1 MKNILNYL
9 SSKTD
14 LKNDLLKAF
23 ITAFTFS
30 FFIYAFHYGFSFKIL
45 NSIFAL
51 IAFFM
56 FINLN
61 NRAILLAGYLVGLF
75 WFYWIGYSFEYQNV
89 MYMKLPVAIGF
100 GFIYLIF
107 FSPLLISKNVFYRA
121 FVLFALSFFEPFDYN
136 WLTMEL
142 PFINSFFGI
151 QKYQYTLILVSL
163 ALSSFFVF
171 KNDKRLFVLPA
182 LLLIFAI
189 DFTDQVKELPN
200 LKIKTVQTDILQK
213 DKWKRKNLNPII
225 SMNLREIQKAIDENY
240 DIVVLPE
247 STFPLYLNHHP
258 MILEE
263 LKKLSYKIGIV
274 AGALYSEDNKHYNV
288 NYILENGNVKIAK
301 KMILVPFGEYVPLPK
316 VLRDWVNKTF
326 FNSTSD
332 FVTAKEP
339 TSYKLK
345 GVEFTNAICY
355 ETTCSEI
362 YEKHP
367 KYIIANSNNAWF
379 DPSIEHSV
387 QRLLMM
393 FYAKKYNAIIFHS
406 TNNKGSGVI
415 K

>member
-1 MKNILNYL
+1 
-9 SSKTD
+9 
-14 LKNDLLKAF
+14 
-23 ITAFTFS
+23 
-30 FFIYAFHYGFSFKIL
+30 
-45 NSIFAL
+45 
-51 IAFFM
+51 M

-61 NRAILLAGYLVGLF
+61 NRAILFAGYFVGIF

-121 FVLFALSFFEPFDYN
+121 FTLFALSFFEPFDYN

-142 PFINSFFGI
+142 PFINSFFGV
-151 QKYQYTLILVSL
+151 QKYQYVLILVSL

-171 KNDKRLFVLPA
+171 KKDKKLFILPA
-182 LLLIFAI
+182 LLLLLAI
-189 DFTDQVKELPN
+189 DFSDQEKVLPK

-213 DKWKRKNLNPII
+213 DKWKRKNLNKII
-225 SMNLREIQKAIDENY
+225 SMNFNEIQKAIDEGY

-247 STFPLYLNHHP
+247 STFPLYLNHHRA
-258 MILEE
+258 IVEE
-263 LKKLSYKIGIV
+263 LKRLSYKIGIV
-274 AGALYSEDNKHYNV
+274 TGALYAQNSKHYNV
-288 NYILENGNVKIAK
+288 NYILENGKITIAK
-301 KMILVPFGEYVPLPK
+301 KVILVPFGEYVPLPK

-332 FVTAKEP
+332 FVTATKP
-339 TSYKLK
+339 TTYTLK

-362 YEKHP
+362 YEHSP

-393 FYAKKYNAIIFHS
+393 FYAKKYHAIIFHS
-406 TNNKGSGVI
+406 TNNKGSGII